1 MSEMT
6 GCYNISSI
14 NLRDRAL
21 VGDGR
26 DVHRNP
32 DDSKPITTTQ
42 MLLLTFQMLGHH
54 KWEKDAVEDK
64 KPSLLYLIKA
74 PLNIS
79 RVVHMPYL
87 AVISLGLPTGLKSQ
101 AQDYRMR

>member
-54 KWEKDAVEDK
+54 K
-64 KPSLLYLIKA
+64 
-74 PLNIS
+74 
-79 RVVHMPYL
+79 
-87 AVISLGLPTGLKSQ
+87 
-101 AQDYRMR
+101 